1 MQILST
7 SLLSI
12 CFTGNGRE
20 RNVCLQPFLYPRTM
34 QITYTEQLDLQHLFG
49 AISEVDHRSLRNQN
63 FWHIPLWKE
72 INSWKCK
79 SFSLQAISSSCHSFP
94 IPSSNSSLCCN
105 VTLLPLISLPWS
117 QICQLFMCRAMGISS
132 VHNPYAKSVVSSM
145 LDSAKTPEIILV
157 RGQFWG
163 TEISQGESYKK
174 ENSSTNSSGTST
186 PLWNSKIKYTLSSPT
201 CQQSALAMMLSK
213 FVEESEK
220 GLFLTDTFELGIN
233 N

>member
-1 MQILST
+1 
-7 SLLSI
+7 
-12 CFTGNGRE
+12 
-20 RNVCLQPFLYPRTM
+20 
-34 QITYTEQLDLQHLFG
+34 
-49 AISEVDHRSLRNQN
+49 
-63 FWHIPLWKE
+63 
-72 INSWKCK
+72 
-79 SFSLQAISSSCHSFP
+79 
-94 IPSSNSSLCCN
+94 
-105 VTLLPLISLPWS
+105 
-117 QICQLFMCRAMGISS
+117 MGISS

-186 PLWNSKIKYTLSSPT
+186 PLWNSKIKYTLSSRT